1 MEKISKLKKLKA
13 GMKKNLRFAITQQQ
27 STPRK
32 LTGSWI
38 LSLVWLL
45 LLAVPAAAQ
54 TKKITGKITDENNKP
69 LEGVSISVKSAQTGA
84 TSNAEGTYSITVPGN
99 AEVLVFSNVGFA
111 EKQVTIAGNSV
122 INVTLQKDVAGLN
135 EVVVVGYG
143 TQKKANLTGSV
154 SVIGSSQ
161 LERRP
166 NPSTSNALQG
176 LAPGVTVTSQTG
188 SPGGDGAQIRIRGIN
203 SFGGSSSN
211 PLVIIDGVAGN
222 MDDVDVNLIESIS
235 VLKDAA
241 SSAIYGSRA
250 ANGVILVTTK
260 RGKDKLSVNYRGFVG
275 KQTPTAIPK
284 VTDGLTYMRVF
295 NDASMND
302 NNTKIYSDADIENF
316 RQKYE
321 ADPGNYN
328 WQDAILDGSGLMQ
341 NHFISLSANSG
352 IVRVTPSLSYTDQE
366 GIIRNTNFKRYIF
379 RNNLDITPSKKF
391 NIKADI
397 AVTNRNRRQIA
408 DEGTIWNYL
417 GRMPTNIPIRNA
429 GKWSDG
435 WVKINPVGYIEDGGN
450 RKTNNLEFYGNLSL
464 NFKPV
469 DWLSLTGMFA
479 PRYLTTNTHTFRKS
493 VMTYYEDGSE
503 AGAGNTFTELTESG
517 YRYFYGTYQF
527 QATAQ
532 KSFGDH
538 NFSLMGGTSKE
549 TYDEKLLS
557 GYRRDFVY
565 DNYEQLTAGADNATK
580 DNNGLQNQWILI
592 SAFGR
597 FNYDFAGKYL
607 FEANM
612 RYDGTSRFT
621 GDNRWAA
628 FPSFS
633 AGWLISRENFWDKFS
648 PVVNMLKVRASWG
661 KLGNQNIGNSYYPF
675 AEALSLSSVSMGGNI
690 YQMITQT
697 TLSNPNLRWEETEM
711 KGIGVDANLW
721 NKLSLTFDYYDKRT
735 DGILLKLNTSQ
746 LTGLA
751 SPYQNA
757 AVVSNK
763 GWEASARYDDK
774 IGDFQF
780 GIGFNI
786 SDVKNKILDMKGQTS
801 GDLLRQ
807 QEGYSIN
814 SIYGY
819 LADGLYQNQDEI
831 SKGPV
836 QIGTLKPGDVRYRDI
851 AGATDA
857 NGKAIP
863 DGKITDADKVIIGST
878 IPRYTYAANLDF
890 GWKGFRLSGFLQ
902 GVGKVDG
909 YLNSHYVIPAAN
921 SSSIKPWQLDY
932 WTPENT
938 DAKLPRVS
946 VTSTNNT
953 QNSTLWM
960 RSASYL
966 RLKNVQLGYE
976 IPQTVLK
983 KVGLQKAFIYVNGT
997 NLFTQT
1003 KFYDGY
1009 DPEINFDAGASD
1021 GVSLGGGNYYPQVK
1035 VFTFGIDIKF

>member
-1 MEKISKLKKLKA
+1 
-13 GMKKNLRFAITQQQ
+13 MKKNPCFAIPRQQ
-27 STPRK
+27 SNARK
-32 LTGSWI
+32 LTGSWL
-38 LSLVWLL
+38 LSLLWLMIF
-45 LLAVPAAAQ
+45 AVPVAAQ
-54 TKKITGKITDENNKP
+54 SKQITGKIIDENNKP
-69 LEGVSISVKSAQTGA
+69 LEGVSVGLKATGSGT
-84 TSNAEGTYSITVPGN
+84 TSNAEGYYSLNVPN
-99 AEVLVFSNVGFA
+99 TARVLVFSMVGYS
-111 EKQVTIAGNSV
+111 EKEMAIGSTTI

-154 SVIGSSQ
+154 SVIASTQ
-161 LERRP
+161 IEIRP
-166 NPSTSNALQG
+166 NTSTSSALQG

-188 SPGGDGAQIRIRGIN
+188 SPGGDGGQIRIRGIN

-211 PLVIIDGVAGN
+211 PLVIIDGVAGSI
-222 MDDVDVNLIESIS
+222 DDVDVNLIESIS

-250 ANGVILVTTK
+250 ANGVILITTK
-260 RGKDKLSVNYRGFVG
+260 RAKDKLSVNYKGFVG
-275 KQTPTAIPK
+275 KQTATAIPK

-302 NNTKIYSDADIENF
+302 NGIKLYSDQNIEDF
-316 RQKYE
+316 RKKYE
-321 ADPGNYN
+321 ANPKNYD

-352 IVRVTPSLSYTDQE
+352 IVRVTPSLSFTDQE
-366 GIIRNTNFKRYIF
+366 GIIKNTNFKRYIF

-391 NIKADI
+391 SIKADI
-397 AVTNRNRRQIA
+397 AVTNKDRRQIA

-417 GRMPTNIPIRNA
+417 GRMPTNIPIRN
-429 GKWSDG
+429 GDKWSDG
-435 WVKINPVGYIEDGGN
+435 WVKINPVGYIQDGGN

-464 NFKPV
+464 NYKPV
-469 DWLSLTGMFA
+469 EWLSLTGMFA
-479 PRYLTTNTHTFRKS
+479 PRYLTSNVHTFRKS
-493 VMTYYEDGSE
+493 VPTYYEDGSE
-503 AGAGNTFTELTESG
+503 AGAGNTFTELTESAI
-517 YRYFYGTYQF
+517 RYFYGTYQF

-538 NFSLMGGTSKE
+538 NFSLMGGTSRE

-565 DNYEQLTAGADNATK
+565 NNYEQLTAGADNATK
-580 DNNGLQNQWILI
+580 DNNGTQNQWILI
-592 SAFGR
+592 SGFGR
-597 FNYDFAGKYL
+597 FNYDFQGKYL
-607 FEANM
+607 FEANL
-612 RYDGTSRFT
+612 RYDGTSRFA

-633 AGWLISRENFWDKFS
+633 AGWLVSREDFWDNMS
-648 PVVNMLKVRASWG
+648 DVVKMLKIRGSWG
-661 KLGNQNIGNSYYPF
+661 KLGNQNIGSSYYPF
-675 AEALSLSSVSMGGNI
+675 AEALSLNSVSMGGNI
-690 YQMITQT
+690 YQMITQN

-711 KGIGVDANLW
+711 KGIGLDANLF
-721 NKLSLTFDYYDKRT
+721 NKLSVTLDYYDKRT

-757 AVVSNK
+757 AVVTNK
-763 GWEASARYDDK
+763 GWEVSARYDDK
-774 IGDFQF
+774 FGDFQL
-780 GIGFNI
+780 GVGFNL
-786 SDVKNKILDMKGQTS
+786 SDVKNKIIDMKGQTS

-807 QEGYSIN
+807 QTGYSIN

-819 LADGLYQNQDEI
+819 TADGLYQTQEEI
-831 SKGPV
+831 NNGPV
-836 QIGTLKPGDVRYRDI
+836 QIGTLKPGDVRYKDI
-851 AGATDA
+851 AGAVDA
-857 NGKAIP
+857 NGKSIP
-863 DGKITDADKVIIGST
+863 DGKITDADKSIIGNT
-878 IPRYTYAANLDF
+878 IPRYTYGANLDL

-909 YLNSHYVIPAAN
+909 YLNAHYVIPAAN
-921 SSSIKPWQLDY
+921 SSAIKPWQLDY
-932 WTPENT
+932 WTPDNR
-938 DAKLPRVS
+938 DAALPRVS

-960 RSASYL
+960 RSAAYL
-966 RLKNVQLGYE
+966 RLKNIQLGYE
-976 IPQTVLK
+976 VPANFLK
-983 KVGLQKAFIYVNGT
+983 KVGLQKAFIYVNGQ

-1003 KFYDGY
+1003 KFYQGY
-1009 DPEINFDAGASD
+1009 DPEINFDAGAAD
-1021 GVSLGGGNYYPQVK
+1021 GVALGGGNYYPQVK

>member
-1 MEKISKLKKLKA
+1 
-13 GMKKNLRFAITQQQ
+13 MKKNHRFAIVQQQ
-27 STPRK
+27 SSPRK
-32 LTGSWI
+32 QTGSWL

-45 LLAVPAAAQ
+45 LFAVPAAAQ
-54 TKKITGKITDENNKP
+54 TKKISGKITDENNKP
-69 LEGVSISVKSAQTGA
+69 LEGVSVSLKTAGSG
-84 TSNAEGTYSITVPGN
+84 TSSDAEGNYSLNVPN
-99 AEVLVFSNVGFA
+99 AKDVLVFSAIGFMGK
-111 EKQVTIAGNSV
+111 EVELGSSTV
-122 INVTLQKDVAGLN
+122 INISLKKDVAGLN

-143 TQKKANLTGSV
+143 TQRKGNLTGSV
-154 SVIGSSQ
+154 SVIGSTQ
-161 LERRP
+161 IERRP
-166 NPSTSNALQG
+166 NTSASNALQG

-211 PLVIIDGVAGN
+211 PLVIIDGVAGS

-241 SSAIYGSRA
+241 SAAIYGSRA
-250 ANGVILVTTK
+250 ANGVILITTK
-260 RGKDKLSVNYRGFVG
+260 RAKDKLSVNYRGYVG

-284 VTDGLTYMRVF
+284 VTDGLTYMKVF

-302 NNTKIYSDADIENF
+302 NNTKIYSDADIEAF
-316 RQKYE
+316 RKKYE
-321 ADPGNYN
+321 ENPSNYD
-328 WQDAILDGSGLMQ
+328 WQKAILDGSGLTHS
-341 NHFISLSANSG
+341 HFVSLMANSG
-352 IVRVTPSLSYTDQE
+352 IVRVNPSLAFTDQE
-366 GIIRNTNFKRYIF
+366 GIIRNTNFKRYVF
-379 RNNLDITPSKKF
+379 RNNLDITPNKKW
-391 NIKADI
+391 NIKADV
-397 AVTNRNRRQIA
+397 AVTNKNRRQIA

-417 GRMPTNIPIRNA
+417 GRMPTNIPIRN
-429 GKWSDG
+429 GDKWSDG

-450 RKTNNLEFYGNLSL
+450 RKVNNLEFYGNLSV

-479 PRYLTTNTHTFRKS
+479 PRYLTTNVHTFRKS

-503 AGAGNTFTELTESG
+503 AGAGNTFTELSETG

-532 KSFGDH
+532 KNFGDH
-538 NFSLMGGTSKE
+538 NFSLMAGTSRE

-557 GYRRDFVY
+557 GYRRNFVY
-565 DNYEQLTAGADNATK
+565 DNYEQLTAGADDATK
-580 DNNGLQNQWILI
+580 DNNGTQNQWILI
-592 SAFGR
+592 SGFGR
-597 FNYDFAGKYL
+597 FNYDFKSKYL

-612 RYDGTSRFT
+612 RYDGTSRFI
-621 GDNRWAA
+621 GNNRWAA

-633 AGWLISRENFWDKFS
+633 AGWVISKEDFWDKFS

-661 KLGNQNIGNSYYPF
+661 KLGNQNIGTSYYPF

-697 TLSNPNLRWEETEM
+697 TLSNPNLRWEATEM
-711 KGIGVDANLW
+711 KGIGLDANLF
-721 NKLSLTFDYYDKRT
+721 NKLSVTFDYYNKRT

-763 GWEASARYDDK
+763 GWEVSARYDNRF
-774 IGDFQF
+774 GDFQV
-780 GIGFNI
+780 GIGVNL
-786 SDVKNKILDMKGQTS
+786 SDVKNKIVDMKGQTS

-819 LADGLYQNQDEI
+819 IADGLYQSQEEI
-831 SKGPV
+831 AKGPT
-836 QIGTLKPGDVRYRDI
+836 QIGTLKPGDVRYKDI
-851 AGATDA
+851 AGATDG
-857 NGKAIP
+857 NGKPIP
-863 DGKITDADKVIIGST
+863 DGKITDADKTIIGST
-878 IPRYTYAANLDF
+878 IPRYTYGGNLDL
-890 GWKGFRLSGFLQ
+890 GWKGFRISALLQ

-909 YLNSHYVIPAAN
+909 YLNSHYVIPAVN
-921 SSSIKPWQLDY
+921 SSAIKPWQLDY
-932 WTPENT
+932 WSPENK
-938 DAKLPRVS
+938 DASLPRVS
-946 VTSTNNT
+946 ITSTNNT
-953 QNSTLWM
+953 QNSTMWM
-960 RSASYL
+960 RSASYF
-966 RLKNVQLGYE
+966 RLKNIQLGYE
-976 IPQTVLK
+976 IPSSVLK
-983 KVGLQKAFIYVNGT
+983 KFGLQKAFIYANGQ

-1003 KFYDGY
+1003 KFYQGY
-1009 DPEINFDAGASD
+1009 DPEINFDAGATD
-1021 GVSLGGGNYYPQVK
+1021 GVALGGGNFYPQVK

>member
-1 MEKISKLKKLKA
+1 
-13 GMKKNLRFAITQQQ
+13 MKKNHRFAIVQQQ
-27 STPRK
+27 SSLRK
-32 LTGSWI
+32 QTGSWL

-45 LLAVPAAAQ
+45 LFAVPAAAQ
-54 TKKITGKITDENNKP
+54 TKKISGKISDENNKP
-69 LEGVSISVKSAQTGA
+69 LEGVSVSLKIAESG
-84 TSNAEGTYSITVPGN
+84 TSSDAEGNYSLNVPN
-99 AEVLVFSNVGFA
+99 TKDVLVFSAVGF
-111 EKQVTIAGNSV
+111 IAKEVELSSSTV
-122 INVTLQKDVAGLN
+122 INVSLKKDVAGLN

-143 TQKKANLTGSV
+143 TQKKGNLTGSV
-154 SVIGSSQ
+154 SVIGSTQ
-161 LERRP
+161 IERRP
-166 NPSTSNALQG
+166 NTSASNALQG

-211 PLVIIDGVAGN
+211 PLVIIDGVAGS

-250 ANGVILVTTK
+250 ANGVILITTK
-260 RGKDKLSVNYRGFVG
+260 RAKDKLSVNYRGYVG

-284 VTDGLTYMRVF
+284 VTDGLTYMKVF

-302 NNTKIYSDADIENF
+302 NNTKIYSDADIEAF
-316 RQKYE
+316 RKKYE
-321 ADPGNYN
+321 ENPSNYD
-328 WQDAILDGSGLMQ
+328 WQKAILDGSGLTHS
-341 NHFISLSANSG
+341 HFISLMANSG
-352 IVRVTPSLSYTDQE
+352 IVRVNPSLAFTDQE
-366 GIIRNTNFKRYIF
+366 GIIRNTNFKRYVF
-379 RNNLDITPSKKF
+379 RNNLDITPNKKW
-391 NIKADI
+391 NIKADV
-397 AVTNRNRRQIA
+397 AVTNKNRKQIA

-417 GRMPTNIPIRNA
+417 GRMPTNIPIRN
-429 GKWSDG
+429 GDKWSDG

-450 RKTNNLEFYGNLSL
+450 RKVNNLEFYGNLSV

-479 PRYLTTNTHTFRKS
+479 PRYLTTNVHTFRKS

-503 AGAGNTFTELTESG
+503 AGAGNTFTELTETG

-538 NFSLMGGTSKE
+538 NFSLMAGTSRE

-557 GYRRDFVY
+557 GYRRNFVY
-565 DNYEQLTAGADNATK
+565 DNYEQLTAGADDATK
-580 DNNGLQNQWILI
+580 DNNGTQNQWILI
-592 SAFGR
+592 SGFGR
-597 FNYDFAGKYL
+597 FNYDYQQKYL

-612 RYDGTSRFT
+612 RYDGTSRFI
-621 GDNRWAA
+621 GNNRWAA

-633 AGWLISRENFWDKFS
+633 AGWVLSKEDFWDKFS

-661 KLGNQNIGNSYYPF
+661 KLGNQNIGTSYYPF

-697 TLSNPNLRWEETEM
+697 TLSNPNLRWEETQM
-711 KGIGVDANLW
+711 KGIGVDANLF
-721 NKLSLTFDYYDKRT
+721 NKLSLTFDYYDKKT

-763 GWEASARYDDK
+763 GWEISARYDDRL
-774 IGDFQF
+774 GDFQL
-780 GIGFNI
+780 GIGVNL

-819 LADGLYQNQDEI
+819 IADGLYQSQEEI
-831 SKGPV
+831 GKGPT
-836 QIGTLKPGDVRYRDI
+836 QIGTLKPGDVRYKDI
-851 AGATDA
+851 AGATDG
-857 NGKAIP
+857 NGKSIP

-878 IPRYTYAANLDF
+878 IPRYTYGGNLDL
-890 GWKGFRLSGFLQ
+890 GWKGFRISALLQ

-909 YLNSHYVIPAAN
+909 YLNSHYVIPAVN
-921 SSSIKPWQLDY
+921 SSAIKPWQLDY
-932 WTPENT
+932 WTPENK
-938 DAKLPRVS
+938 DASLPRVS
-946 VTSTNNT
+946 ITSTNNT

-960 RSASYL
+960 RSASYF
-966 RLKNVQLGYE
+966 RLKNIQLGYE
-976 IPQTVLK
+976 IPSSVLK
-983 KVGLQKAFIYVNGT
+983 KFGLQKAFIYANGQ
-997 NLFTQT
+997 NLFTKT
-1003 KFYDGY
+1003 KFYQGY
-1009 DPEINFDAGASD
+1009 DPEINFDAGATD
-1021 GVSLGGGNYYPQVK
+1021 GVALGGGNFYPQVK
-1035 VFTFGIDIKF
+1035 IFTFGIDIKF

>member
-1 MEKISKLKKLKA
+1 
-13 GMKKNLRFAITQQQ
+13 MKKNPCFAIPRQQ
-27 STPRK
+27 SNARK
-32 LTGSWI
+32 LTGSWL
-38 LSLVWLL
+38 LSLLWLMIF
-45 LLAVPAAAQ
+45 AVPVAAQ
-54 TKKITGKITDENNKP
+54 SKQITGKIIDENNKP
-69 LEGVSISVKSAQTGA
+69 LEGVSVGLKATGSGT
-84 TSNAEGTYSITVPGN
+84 TSNAEGYYSLNVPN
-99 AEVLVFSNVGFA
+99 TARVLVFSMVGYS
-111 EKQVTIAGNSV
+111 EKEMAIGSTTI

-154 SVIGSSQ
+154 SVIASTQ
-161 LERRP
+161 IEIRP
-166 NPSTSNALQG
+166 NTSTSSALQG

-188 SPGGDGAQIRIRGIN
+188 SPGGDGGQIRIRGIN

-211 PLVIIDGVAGN
+211 PLVIIDGVAGSI
-222 MDDVDVNLIESIS
+222 DDVDVNLIESIS

-250 ANGVILVTTK
+250 ANGVILITTK
-260 RGKDKLSVNYRGFVG
+260 RAKDKLSVNYKGFVG
-275 KQTPTAIPK
+275 KQTATAIPK

-302 NNTKIYSDADIENF
+302 NGIKLYSDQNIEDF
-316 RQKYE
+316 RKKYE
-321 ADPGNYN
+321 ANPKNYD

-352 IVRVTPSLSYTDQE
+352 IVRVTPSLSFTDQE
-366 GIIRNTNFKRYIF
+366 GIIKNTNFKRYIF

-391 NIKADI
+391 SIKADI
-397 AVTNRNRRQIA
+397 AVTNKDRRQIA

-417 GRMPTNIPIRNA
+417 GRMPTNIPIRN
-429 GKWSDG
+429 GDKWSDG
-435 WVKINPVGYIEDGGN
+435 WVKINPVGYIQDGGN

-464 NFKPV
+464 NYKPV
-469 DWLSLTGMFA
+469 EWLSLTGMFA
-479 PRYLTTNTHTFRKS
+479 PRYLTSNVHTFRKS
-493 VMTYYEDGSE
+493 VPTYYEDGSE
-503 AGAGNTFTELTESG
+503 AGAGNTFTELTESAI
-517 YRYFYGTYQF
+517 RYFYGTYQF

-538 NFSLMGGTSKE
+538 NFSLMGGTSRE

-565 DNYEQLTAGADNATK
+565 NNYEQLTAGADNATK
-580 DNNGLQNQWILI
+580 DNNGTQNQWILI
-592 SAFGR
+592 SGFGR
-597 FNYDFAGKYL
+597 FNYDFQGKYL
-607 FEANM
+607 FEANL
-612 RYDGTSRFT
+612 RYDGTSRFA

-633 AGWLISRENFWDKFS
+633 AGWLVSRDNMSD
-648 PVVNMLKVRASWG
+648 VVKMLKIRGSWG
-661 KLGNQNIGNSYYPF
+661 KLGNQNIGSSYYPF
-675 AEALSLSSVSMGGNI
+675 AEALSLNSVSMGGNI
-690 YQMITQT
+690 YQMITQN

-711 KGIGVDANLW
+711 KGIGLDANLF
-721 NKLSLTFDYYDKRT
+721 NKLSVTLDYYDKRT

-757 AVVSNK
+757 AVVTNK
-763 GWEASARYDDK
+763 GWEVSARYDDK
-774 IGDFQF
+774 FGDFQL
-780 GIGFNI
+780 GVGFNL
-786 SDVKNKILDMKGQTS
+786 SDVKNKIIDMKGQTS

-807 QEGYSIN
+807 QTGYSIN

-819 LADGLYQNQDEI
+819 TADGLYQTQEEI
-831 SKGPV
+831 NNGPV
-836 QIGTLKPGDVRYRDI
+836 QIGTLKPGDVRYKDI
-851 AGATDA
+851 AGAVDA
-857 NGKAIP
+857 NGKSIP
-863 DGKITDADKVIIGST
+863 DGKITDADKSIIGNT
-878 IPRYTYAANLDF
+878 IPRYTYGANLDL

-909 YLNSHYVIPAAN
+909 YLNAHYVIPAAN
-921 SSSIKPWQLDY
+921 SSAIKPWQLDY
-932 WTPENT
+932 WTPDNR
-938 DAKLPRVS
+938 DAALPRVS

-960 RSASYL
+960 RSAAYL
-966 RLKNVQLGYE
+966 RLKNIQLGYE
-976 IPQTVLK
+976 VPANFLK
-983 KVGLQKAFIYVNGT
+983 KVGLQKAFIYVNGQ

-1003 KFYDGY
+1003 KFYQGY
-1009 DPEINFDAGASD
+1009 DPEINFDAGAAD
-1021 GVSLGGGNYYPQVK
+1021 GVALGGGNYYPQVK

>member
-1 MEKISKLKKLKA
+1 
-13 GMKKNLRFAITQQQ
+13 MKKNHRFAIVQQQ
-27 STPRK
+27 SSPRK
-32 LTGSWI
+32 QTGSWL

-45 LLAVPAAAQ
+45 LFAVPAAAQ
-54 TKKITGKITDENNKP
+54 TKKISGKITDENNKP
-69 LEGVSISVKSAQTGA
+69 LEGVSVSLKTAGSG
-84 TSNAEGTYSITVPGN
+84 TSSDAEGNYSLNVPN
-99 AEVLVFSNVGFA
+99 AKDVLVFSAIGFMGK
-111 EKQVTIAGNSV
+111 EVELGSSTV
-122 INVTLQKDVAGLN
+122 INISLKKDVAGLN

-143 TQKKANLTGSV
+143 TQKKGNLTGSV
-154 SVIGSSQ
+154 SVIGSTQ
-161 LERRP
+161 IERRP
-166 NPSTSNALQG
+166 NTSASNALQG

-211 PLVIIDGVAGN
+211 PLVIIDGVAGS

-241 SSAIYGSRA
+241 SAAIYGSRA
-250 ANGVILVTTK
+250 ANGVILITTK
-260 RGKDKLSVNYRGFVG
+260 RAKDKLSVNYRGYVG

-284 VTDGLTYMRVF
+284 VTDGLTYMKVF

-302 NNTKIYSDADIENF
+302 NNTKIYSDADIEAF
-316 RQKYE
+316 RKKYE
-321 ADPGNYN
+321 ENPSNYD
-328 WQDAILDGSGLMQ
+328 WQKAILDGSGLTHS
-341 NHFISLSANSG
+341 HFVSLMANSG
-352 IVRVTPSLSYTDQE
+352 IVRVNPSLAFTDQE
-366 GIIRNTNFKRYIF
+366 GIIRNTNFKRYVF
-379 RNNLDITPSKKF
+379 RNNLDITPNKKW
-391 NIKADI
+391 NIKADV
-397 AVTNRNRRQIA
+397 AVTNKNRRQIA

-417 GRMPTNIPIRNA
+417 GRMPTNIPIRN
-429 GKWSDG
+429 GDKWSDG

-450 RKTNNLEFYGNLSL
+450 RKVNNLEFYGNLSV

-479 PRYLTTNTHTFRKS
+479 PRYLTTNVHTFRKS

-503 AGAGNTFTELTESG
+503 AGAGNTFTELSETG

-532 KSFGDH
+532 KNFGDH
-538 NFSLMGGTSKE
+538 NFSLMAGTSRE

-557 GYRRDFVY
+557 GYRRNFVY
-565 DNYEQLTAGADNATK
+565 DNYEQLTAGADDATK
-580 DNNGLQNQWILI
+580 DNNGTQNQWILI
-592 SAFGR
+592 SGFGR
-597 FNYDFAGKYL
+597 FNYDFKSKYL

-612 RYDGTSRFT
+612 RYDGTSRFI
-621 GDNRWAA
+621 GNNRWAA

-633 AGWLISRENFWDKFS
+633 AGWVISKEDFWDKFS

-661 KLGNQNIGNSYYPF
+661 KLGNQNIGTSYYPF

-697 TLSNPNLRWEETEM
+697 TLSNPNLRWEATEM
-711 KGIGVDANLW
+711 KGIGLDANLF
-721 NKLSLTFDYYDKRT
+721 NKLSVTFDYYNKRT

-763 GWEASARYDDK
+763 GWEVSARYDNRF
-774 IGDFQF
+774 GDFQV
-780 GIGFNI
+780 GIGVNL
-786 SDVKNKILDMKGQTS
+786 SDVKNKIVDMKGQTS

-819 LADGLYQNQDEI
+819 IADGLYQSQEEI
-831 SKGPV
+831 AKGPT
-836 QIGTLKPGDVRYRDI
+836 QIGTLKPGDVRYKDI
-851 AGATDA
+851 AGATDG
-857 NGKAIP
+857 NGKPIP
-863 DGKITDADKVIIGST
+863 DGKITDADKTIIGST
-878 IPRYTYAANLDF
+878 IPRYTYGGNLDL
-890 GWKGFRLSGFLQ
+890 GWKGFRISALLQ

-909 YLNSHYVIPAAN
+909 YLNSHYVIPAVN
-921 SSSIKPWQLDY
+921 SSAIKPWQLDY
-932 WTPENT
+932 WSPENK
-938 DAKLPRVS
+938 DASLPRVS
-946 VTSTNNT
+946 ITSTNNT
-953 QNSTLWM
+953 QNSTMWM
-960 RSASYL
+960 RSASYF
-966 RLKNVQLGYE
+966 RLKNIQLGYE
-976 IPQTVLK
+976 IPSSVLK
-983 KVGLQKAFIYVNGT
+983 KFGLQKAFIYANGQ

-1003 KFYDGY
+1003 KFYQGY
-1009 DPEINFDAGASD
+1009 DPEINFDAGATD
-1021 GVSLGGGNYYPQVK
+1021 GVALGGGNFYPQVK